1 MESSTLS
8 RLLWYAGFIE
18 TCVLTLVLLG
28 RGRWRKFPVFS
39 ALMGFNV
46 LRSAVLFTLIKTG
59 LDAVYPGVYWSAAC
73 IDLVLQVT
81 LVFEMARIV
90 LKPTGTWVRDARKSF
105 LLWGAVGALIA
116 VGLSF
121 AVSPETPTTFVSW
134 LTKGRLFATL
144 LMCELFA
151 SMAFASSRLG
161 LVWRNH
167 VMGLGQGFTVWALVV
182 LCTDAIHSYYGP
194 TTLVGR
200 LEFARVIIFQAA
212 TIYWIITFWIPEPES
227 RTLSDDMQEYL
238 AALHRRVSVDLRS
251 TSHFDSL
258 S

>member
-1 MESSTLS
+1 MGYTPLE
-8 RLLWYAGFIE
+8 RFLWAAGFIE
-18 TCVLTLVLLG
+18 TCALAFVLIWK
-28 RGRWRKFPVFS
+28 GRWRSFPIFTSLVILNVVRS
-39 ALMGFNV
+39 ALLFSFYLTG
-46 LRSAVLFTLIKTG
+46 AV
-59 LDAVYPGVYWSAAC
+59 DAYAEVYWGAGVVDIA
-73 IDLVLQVT
+73 LQVA

-105 LLWGAVGALIA
+105 LFWGMVGAIVA
-116 VGLSF
+116 IGLSF
-121 AVSPETPTTFVSW
+121 AVNPETPHSFFSW

-151 SMAFASSRLG
+151 SMTLASSRLG

-167 VMGLGQGFTVWALVV
+167 VMGLGQGFTAWALIV
-182 LCTDAIHSYYGP
+182 LCTDTIHSHYGP
-194 TTLVGR
+194 TTFVAR
-200 LEFARVIIFQAA
+200 LETARVIIFQAS

-227 RTLSDDMQEYL
+227 RTLSDDMQKYL